1 MEKLIIKV
9 QNSEEEDKIFEFVD
23 VDNAGGVV
31 YNYKGKPFSG
41 IIQHCNGDKIVYEE
55 EFTNGHVGGV
65 QREYYENGQMK
76 DEVTIR
82 YAKPEGDWR
91 GWDEQ
96 GNLLYHSVWEEGEM
110 IKEIIPRKA

>member
-1 MEKLIIKV
+1 MSNDTDIGAEIKRHT
-9 QNSEEEDKIFEFVD
+9 IL
-23 VDNAGGVV
+23 
-31 YNYKGKPFSG
+31 FSG
-41 IIQHCNGDKIVYEE
+41 IIQSFYENGNLMDEA
-55 EFTNGHVGGV
+55 EFTDGHIGGV

-96 GNLLYHSVWEEGEM
+96 GNLLYHSVWKEGEM
-110 IKEIIPRKA
+110 IKEIITRKA